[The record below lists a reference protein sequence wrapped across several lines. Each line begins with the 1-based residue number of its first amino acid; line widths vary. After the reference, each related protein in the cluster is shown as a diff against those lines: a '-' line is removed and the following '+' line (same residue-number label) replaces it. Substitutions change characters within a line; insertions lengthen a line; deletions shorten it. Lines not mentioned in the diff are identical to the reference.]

1 MPKMDDNAAQR
12 AETTYQVY
20 LHLHAARDA
29 YPEKTLRVVM
39 SELMYSEA
47 YAWRAVGIT
56 RAALDIY
63 HRAGR
68 NRVQGIERAH
78 LTDRAVMVRHI
89 LYREAPLSQD
99 DLFTYWRE
107 TDRVVIAEKRENRSN
122 ALGDWIP
129 FDNDDAQLFP
139 PMNIG
144 FRYRSAIEGELVR
157 ALVESQTSHGKP
169 VAFKVG

>member
-1 MPKMDDNAAQR
+1 MMENSAAQR

-20 LHLHAARDA
+20 LCLHGARDA
-29 YPEKTLRVVM
+29 YPEKTLRVVI
-39 SELMYSEA
+39 SELMYSEI

-68 NRVQGIERAH
+68 NRVKGIERAH

-89 LYREAPLSQD
+89 LYREAPLPKD

-122 ALGDWIP
+122 TLGDWIP
-129 FDNDDAQLFP
+129 FDNDDARFFP

-157 ALVESQTSHGKP
+157 VLVHRQLRGASPSP
-169 VAFKVG
+169 AR